1 MGQKIFNCHKFVFA
15 NLLSTAFAVPIL
27 WVLGVCEIPSASADE
42 MPILVPGVT
51 DRHKSASTEN
61 PLPVPNAPTSRT
73 TSTQALPPPPGD
85 NSSANIYP
93 GGVTSI
99 PLAPQ
104 IVQSATKPGDV
115 KQLENAFIQEM
126 TGRGRRQV
134 TPQPTRAITAQATQH
149 TVTATNQA
157 PLPPILG
164 TSAPTTVPIS
174 IGGESEAIGATSQ
187 LPTTPGLPPLPNV
200 PYTQDYTAPSNPPQK
215 APLTPTT
222 PPTAS
227 SEAGRPLRTQALRQP
242 VLHFQGVYL
251 TQGSQS
257 GARARVSGLY
267 PLTPQ
272 AVVGATLDLTSSGG
286 IFADSRNQG
295 VNINELYLATSLPNY
310 PNLRFAIGQLDLT
323 SYFDRN
329 SFAKDGASQFFN
341 QQFQTNPALSATGIA
356 SRPGLLVNWSV
367 TDNIEAKAAVFSSS
381 AKVGDFALDGFAG
394 EVGVRYGNAII
405 RGTYATDR
413 DAGTRDSYLESYRL
427 SRNSANTIFGPQKG
441 DREESYGINTEVFI
455 PNLSLG
461 LFARY
466 GRYFNRDLN
475 RGAADTYL
483 LGASALDIFT
493 PDDRIGIAYG
503 RGLSNES
510 LRASTDKTPDV
521 LELFYDFKFLPT
533 LRLGFSVQERS
544 GFTDAVF
551 GIRVRTDFDVSP
563 QGRITP

>member
-1 MGQKIFNCHKFVFA
+1 MGQKIFNCHKFIFT

-27 WVLGVCEIPSASADE
+27 WVLGVSEIPSASADE

-51 DRHKSASTEN
+51 DRQAGLASTVN

-73 TSTQALPPPPGD
+73 TSTQALPPPPGEI
-85 NSSANIYP
+85 NSQANIYP
-93 GGVTSI
+93 QGVTSL
-99 PLAPQ
+99 PQAPQ
-104 IVQSATKPGDV
+104 IVQSVAKQGDV

-126 TGRGRRQV
+126 TGKGRRQV
-134 TPQPTRAITAQATQH
+134 TPQPAPAIAQQVPQH
-149 TVTATNQA
+149 TTVTANQV

-164 TSAPTTVPIS
+164 SNAPVPIS
-174 IGGESEAIGATSQ
+174 IGGESEVVGV
-187 LPTTPGLPPLPNV
+187 PTQPTNTPGLPPLPNV
-200 PYTQDYTAPSNPPQK
+200 PSTQDYTAPSNQPQK
-215 APLTPTT
+215 TPTT
-222 PPTAS
+222 SPTA

-257 GARARVSGLY
+257 GGRARVSGLY

-272 AVVGATLDLTSSGG
+272 AVVGATLDVTSSGG

-341 QQFQTNPALSATGIA
+341 QQFQTNPALAATGIA

-367 TDNIEAKAAVFSSS
+367 TDNIEAKAVVFSSS

-413 DAGTRDSYLESYRL
+413 DAGSRDSFLQSYQL
-427 SRNSANTIFGPQKG
+427 SRNSANTVFGPQKG

-503 RGLSNES
+503 RGLSNEK

-544 GFTDAVF
+544 GFSDAVF

>member
-1 MGQKIFNCHKFVFA
+1 MGQKIFNCHKFVFT
-15 NLLSTAFAVPIL
+15 NFLSTAIAVPIL
-27 WVLGVCEIPSASADE
+27 WVLGVSEIPSVLAQETPTFGS
-42 MPILVPGVT
+42 GVT
-51 DRHKSASTEN
+51 DRQTGLASTTN
-61 PLPVPNAPTSRT
+61 PLPVPNAPTSP
-73 TSTQALPPPPGD
+73 TSVQALPPPPD
-85 NSSANIYP
+85 NSNLSINTE
-93 GGVTSI
+93 VTSPI
-99 PLAPQ
+99 RVPQ
-104 IVQSATKPGDV
+104 IVQSTTKPGDV
-115 KQLENAFIQEM
+115 KQLENAFIHEM
-126 TGRGRRQV
+126 TNGSGRRHSQ
-134 TPQPTRAITAQATQH
+134 PQRSIKVPAPQH
-149 TVTATNQA
+149 SVAATNLV
-157 PLPPILG
+157 PLPPIVG
-164 TSAPTTVPIS
+164 TNASTTPIS
-174 IGGESEAIGATSQ
+174 IGGETEVIGVPSPS
-187 LPTTPGLPPLPNV
+187 PTTAGLPPLPNV
-200 PYTQDYTAPSNPPQK
+200 PYTQDFTAPSSSQPQK
-215 APLTPTT
+215 TPSTTT
-222 PPTAS
+222 PSATA

-242 VLHFQGVYL
+242 VLHLQGVYL

-257 GARARVSGLY
+257 GGRARVSGLY

-272 AVVGATLDLTSSGG
+272 AVVGATLDFTSAGG

-341 QQFQTNPALSATGIA
+341 QQFQTNPALAATGIS

-367 TDNIEAKAAVFSSS
+367 TDNIEAKAAIFSSS
-381 AKVGDFALDGFAG
+381 AKAGDFALDGFAG

-413 DAGTRDSYLESYRL
+413 DAGSRDSFLQSYGL

-461 LFARY
+461 LFGRY

-483 LGASALDIFT
+483 LGASALDVFT
-493 PDDRIGIAYG
+493 TDDRIGIAYG
-503 RGLSNES
+503 RGLSNEA
-510 LRASTDKTPDV
+510 LRSSRDKTPDV
-521 LELFYDFKFLPT
+521 VELFYDFKFLPT

-544 GFTDAVF
+544 GFSDAVF
-551 GIRVRTDFDVSP
+551 GVRVRTDFDVSP